1 MPQAGSPAGPG
12 RPRLEGRDIAK
23 EIEQIDETLGTT
35 DERVK
40 RTGSV
45 AGRAQPSPQANNV
58 SLSGERTR
66 SGEPPRRG

>member
-23 EIEQIDETLGTT
+23 EDEQIDETLGTA

-45 AGRAQPSPQANNV
+45 ASRSQPSPQASNA
-58 SLSGERTR
+58 SMPGERTR
-66 SGEPPRRG
+66 SGEPPRRS